1 MDKYWRHYYRS
12 SKYKEFILFGV
23 SLKNLKRVLTLR
35 TQYLLRNDT
44 LLDYH
49 VKIINLF
56 EKDKTSAEM
65 KLLKSG

>member
-12 SKYKEFILFGV
+12 PKYKEFILYGV